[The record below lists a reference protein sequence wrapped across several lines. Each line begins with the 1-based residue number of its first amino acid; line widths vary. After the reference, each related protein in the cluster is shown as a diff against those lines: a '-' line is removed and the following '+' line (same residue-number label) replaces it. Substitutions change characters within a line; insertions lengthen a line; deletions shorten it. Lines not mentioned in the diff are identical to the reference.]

1 MKPDFDLA
9 ILGSGFGGSLLAS
22 IARQIGLSVL
32 LLERGQHPRFVMGES
47 TTPLSNLVWSD
58 LTAYFDLKELTPLAK
73 WGSWQEHCPRLA
85 VGLKRGFTF
94 YHHETGHPFVEQP
107 DRANELLVAASRSD
121 HEADTHWYRRDFDAH
136 LVACARARNT
146 EFLERVTVHDVEFT
160 GDTVRLGF
168 QSDGRERHA
177 RVRFVVD
184 ASGPRGALFTVLGL
198 PEQTADLLPKT
209 QGLYTHFHGVRRWDS
224 FRSPAEAPPYP
235 VDDAAM
241 HHVFPEGWIWV
252 LRFNNGIT
260 SAGVSC
266 RDDFARTLQLEEGAP
281 AWNRLLQRLPS
292 IRDQFDGA
300 MIDFPWI
307 HAPKLA
313 FRSALAAGER
323 WALLPSAA
331 GFIDP
336 LLSTGFPL
344 TLLGIERLARLFEQ
358 DWGRPRFDDH
368 LKEYAKRTTTELDRA
383 QELIAALQSTMGDFP
398 TFVRLS
404 LLYFAAAAFTENAR
418 RRHQPE
424 AAGNTFLLGE
434 HPSFGPGLREICQR
448 TIALY
453 ADGIPPAPER
463 KRLLQEIDA
472 VLDPVDLGQLS
483 RTDRRNWHPLIS
495 SDAQE

>member
-9 ILGSGFGGSLLAS
+9 ILGSGFGGSLLAA
-22 IARQIGLSVL
+22 IGRQIGLSVL
-32 LLERGQHPRFVMGES
+32 VLERGQHPRFAMGES
-47 TTPLSNLVWSD
+47 TTPLSNLVWLD
-58 LTAYFDLKELTPLAK
+58 LTTYYDLKDLTPLAK
-73 WGSWQEHCPRLA
+73 WGSWQEQYPHLA

-94 YHHETGHPFVEQP
+94 YHHETGRPFIEQT

-121 HEADTHWYRRDFDAH
+121 HEADTHWYRRDLDAH
-136 LVACARARNT
+136 LVACACARNI

-168 QSDGRERHA
+168 RSNGHERHA

-184 ASGPRGALFTVLGL
+184 ATGQRGALFNVLGL
-198 PEQTADLLPKT
+198 PDKAPDQLPKT
-209 QGLYTHFHGVRRWDS
+209 QGLYTHFRGVRRWDS
-224 FRSPAEAPPYP
+224 FQPPTEPPPYP

-260 SAGVSC
+260 SAGISC
-266 RDDFARTLQLEEGAP
+266 RDDFARRQQLQEGAP
-281 AWNRLLQRLPS
+281 AWDRLLQRLPS
-292 IRDQFDGA
+292 IRQQFDGA
-300 MIDFPWI
+300 TIEFPWI
-307 HAPKLA
+307 HAPNLA
-313 FRSALAAGER
+313 FRSDCITGER

-368 LKEYAKRTTTELDRA
+368 LKDYAKRTATELDRA
-383 QELIAALQSTMGDFP
+383 QELIVALQATMGDFP
-398 TFVRLS
+398 VFTRLS

-418 RRHQPE
+418 RRRQPE
-424 AAGNTFLLGE
+424 SSGNLFLLGE
-434 HPSFGPGLREICQR
+434 HPSFGPGLREVCKR
-448 TIALY
+448 TIALH
-453 ADGIPPAPER
+453 AEGIPPASER
-463 KRLLQEIDA
+463 KGLLREIDA
-472 VLDPVDLGQLS
+472 VLEPVDLGQLG
-483 RTDRRNWHPLIS
+483 RIDRRNWHPLTS
-495 SDAQE
+495 PGAED